1 MNSAKLF
8 IGRFINSQEYI
19 KDKINN
25 IKALV
30 FDWDG
35 VFTNAQKN
43 INLESTYSELDV
55 FMLNLFKL
63 QYFLKTNTILP
74 TVIITGSQNPTAIHF
89 AKKNHFNAIY
99 YRAINKKAAFDH
111 CCNKL
116 NIAQSDFAFF
126 FDDIVDLSITKECG
140 LRFMIYHKAKAILID
155 YIETKKLADYITKTE
170 SGNSAVRE
178 VLEMLIYMTGTLEL
192 TIKHRVTFSNTY
204 TEFIN
209 QYRKINPQVFTL
221 NSENT
226 NVIAG

>member
-1 MNSAKLF
+1 MNHAKLF
-8 IGRFINSQEYI
+8 IGRFINSEEYI
-19 KDKINN
+19 KDKINS

-35 VFTNAQKN
+35 VFTNAHKN

-63 QYFLKTNTILP
+63 QYFLKTKTILP

-89 AKKNHFNAIY
+89 AKKNYFNAIY
-99 YRAINKKAAFDH
+99 YRAINKRTAFNH
-111 CCNKL
+111 CCSKL
-116 NIAQSDFAFF
+116 KLLKSDFAFF
-126 FDDIVDLSITKECG
+126 FDDIVDLSITNDCG
-140 LRFMIYHKAKAILID
+140 LRFMIYHKAKAILMN
-155 YIETKKLADYITKTE
+155 YIETNKLADYITKTE

-178 VLEMLIYMTGTLEL
+178 VLEMLIYMTNSLEL
-192 TIKHRVTFSNTY
+192 TIKHRVNFSESY

-209 QYRKINPQVFTL
+209 EYRKIDTQIFTL
-221 NSENT
+221 NPENT